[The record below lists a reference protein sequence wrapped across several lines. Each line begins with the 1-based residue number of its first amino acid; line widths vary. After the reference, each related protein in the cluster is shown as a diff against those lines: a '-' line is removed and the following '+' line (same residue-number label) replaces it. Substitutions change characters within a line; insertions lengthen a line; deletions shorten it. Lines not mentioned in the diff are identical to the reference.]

1 MHKVAVVGDRESVLG
16 FRALGLEVHT
26 PTTPDQARKAV
37 DRLAKE
43 GAAVIYITEALAQL
57 IPDTIARYDDKIM
70 PAIIPIPDRQGSR
83 GLGKAAI
90 YKRVEKAVG
99 HNIFNE

>member
-1 MHKVAVVGDRESVLG
+1 MYKVAVVGDRESVLG

-26 PTTPDQARKAV
+26 PTTADEARNAV
-37 DRLAKE
+37 DSLARE

-57 IPDTIARYDDKIM
+57 IPDTIARYDEALV

-83 GLGKAAI
+83 GWGKDAI

-99 HNIFNE
+99 HNIFND